1 MRRWPADST
10 YPTPLTPCI
19 DARRRP
25 GRIGYPAAVIDPVA
39 RLRTEDTIVYEL
51 LRGGQ
56 ADDAPSVVGT
66 ATFRDG
72 RSEVDAPEAVALAV
86 TELLARPFVDRV
98 RADERPRGYRR
109 SGSGQVDL
117 LVPGMPEHFVAR
129 LRGLWL
135 AYPDG
140 TLVTARPASAR
151 PAIPGPRAA
160 QPDLAE
166 GEAPVTDPSVRRATL
181 AESGEVLSAKPLV
194 RGNDPTI
201 GVRPREQRAITRT
214 DCGWLV

>member
-1 MRRWPADST
+1 M
-10 YPTPLTPCI
+10 
-19 DARRRP
+19 
-25 GRIGYPAAVIDPVA
+25 IDPV

-51 LRGGQ
+51 LRGERGR
-56 ADDAPSVVGT
+56 DDSSVIGT

-72 RSEVDAPEAVALAV
+72 RWSVDAPDAIAIAVN
-86 TELLARPFVDRV
+86 ELLAQPFVDRV

-140 TLVTARPASAR
+140 TLVTARPAAAPSIAGPR
-151 PAIPGPRAA
+151 PAV
-160 QPDLAE
+160 PDLSEA
-166 GEAPVTDPSVRRATL
+166 EAPVTNPAVRRATL
-181 AESGEVLSAKPLV
+181 ATSDELLGARPLV
-194 RGNDPTI
+194 RANDPES
-201 GVRPREQRAITRT
+201 GVRPGAERAISRT
-214 DCGWLV
+214 DCGWIT

>member
-1 MRRWPADST
+1 VRRWPADST
-10 YPTPLTPCI
+10 DPIPHPPRI

-25 GRIGYPAAVIDPVA
+25 GRIGYPAAVIDPIA

-51 LRGGQ
+51 LQGRQG
-56 ADDAPSVVGT
+56 DDTPSVVGS

-72 RSEVDAPEAVALAV
+72 QWNVDAPEAIAVAV
-86 TELLARPFVDRV
+86 GELLARPFVDRV

-109 SGSGQVDL
+109 TGSGQVDL

-151 PAIPGPRAA
+151 PPIPGPRVAL
-160 QPDLAE
+160 PDLTE
-166 GEAPVTDPSVRRATL
+166 GEPPVTDPSVRRATL
-181 AESGEVLSAKPLV
+181 AESDELLSARPLV
-194 RGNDPTI
+194 RGNDPEV
-201 GVRPREQRAITRT
+201 GVRPREERAIART